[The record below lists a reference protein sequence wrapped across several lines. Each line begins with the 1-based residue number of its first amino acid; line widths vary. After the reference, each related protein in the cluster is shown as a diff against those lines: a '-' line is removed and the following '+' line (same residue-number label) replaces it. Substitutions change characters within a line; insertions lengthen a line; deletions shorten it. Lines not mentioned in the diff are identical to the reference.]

1 MIKLGDISSLREKL
15 KPNKD
20 LTHTFDEP
28 QDDVT
33 VAYHRDR
40 DEKWEQTKPLL
51 NKNIDEFNN
60 WLKDSWI
67 EYIYLYDEE
76 KKKWLWDY
84 VDYVNNNI
92 ELKDLDKAI
101 KNIDKVAIKS
111 GYYFMIFDKAEVPFL
126 NSLIKTNRQVEFD
139 DWIYNLYDAPNWDLA
154 KQVDALMDSKNMDVG
169 YEIDNY
175 EIRKDNISI

>member
-1 MIKLGDISSLREKL
+1 MGDISSLREKL

-20 LTHTFDEP
+20 LTHNFDEP

-33 VAYHRDR
+33 IAYHRDR
-40 DEKWEQTKPLL
+40 DEKWEQTKPLV
-51 NKNIDEFNN
+51 NKNLDEFNN

-76 KKKWLWDY
+76 KNKWLWDC
-84 VDYVNNNI
+84 VDYADNVI
-92 ELKDLDKAI
+92 ELKDLDNAI

-111 GYYFMIFDKAEVPFL
+111 GYYFMIFDKDEVPFL
-126 NSLIKTNRQVEFD
+126 NKLTKTNRQIEFD
-139 DWIYNLYDAPNWDLA
+139 DWIYDLYDAPNWNLA
-154 KQVDALMDSKNMDVG
+154 KQVDALMDSKNMGVG
-169 YEIDNY
+169 YDIDDY